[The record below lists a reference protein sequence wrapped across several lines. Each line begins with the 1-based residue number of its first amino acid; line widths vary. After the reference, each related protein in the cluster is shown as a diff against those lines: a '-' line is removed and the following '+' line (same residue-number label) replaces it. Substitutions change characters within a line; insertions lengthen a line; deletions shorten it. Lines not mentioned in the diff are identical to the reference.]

1 MPDSASRSK
10 RARALG
16 ILLTVLRWGLGVA
29 LATGALSFL
38 LHGRGVFARLGR
50 PDGVRIALACGELAG
65 AALFLFRRTAL
76 AGGVVLLIVLAW
88 AAGFHFAVGMA
99 ARGLWLNLAAV
110 LALSAAG
117 RAESWRRQF

>member
-29 LATGALSFL
+29 LAAGAFSFL
-38 LHGRGVFARLGR
+38 LQGRGVFERLGR
-50 PDGVRIALACGELAG
+50 LDGARIALACGELAG

-99 ARGLWLNLAAV
+99 VRGLWLNLAAV
-110 LALSAAG
+110 LALSAAT
-117 RAESWRRQF
+117 RAAPWRRQS